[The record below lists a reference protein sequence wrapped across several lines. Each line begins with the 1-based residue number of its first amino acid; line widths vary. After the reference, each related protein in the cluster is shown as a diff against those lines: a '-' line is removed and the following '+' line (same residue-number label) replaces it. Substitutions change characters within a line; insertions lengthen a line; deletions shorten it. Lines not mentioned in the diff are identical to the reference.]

1 MPSRRTP
8 KKGSKYYIG
17 HYEFFA
23 MANICLNYDEYEA
36 ELLELKEKPDP
47 SEEDRARFDRIA
59 RILQGI
65 HQCIL
70 ECAEGMDDYLFQN
83 VCHAVPTTKL
93 IETGMPMN
101 HAMFSGIRTRFYYR
115 LSRTI

>member
-8 KKGSKYYIG
+8 KKGSKYYLG

-23 MANICLNYDEYEA
+23 MANICLNYDEYEE
-36 ELLELKEKPDP
+36 ELLELKQKPDQ
-47 SEEDRARFDRIA
+47 SEADRARFDRVA

-65 HQCIL
+65 HKCIR
-70 ECAEGMDDYLFQN
+70 ECGEGMDKYLFEN

-93 IETGMPMN
+93 IEAGMPMN
-101 HAMFSGIRTRFYYR
+101 RNMFSGIRTHFYYC